1 MYFQQHMRKLDK
13 RLQPFLRPD
22 FFFVNVGANDGVIN
36 DPIYPF
42 IAKYG
47 WRGIAV
53 EPVPHV
59 FERLRVNYRA
69 FPDVVL
75 EQVAISEQTRP
86 IWFVRPGS
94 GSAEYAVQQ
103 IGSLDAANVHERL
116 TCLRQVPNQGP
127 TYAEG
132 LDAPLVHDT
141 HFEEALVTPDVAEYV
156 DRADVECI
164 SFNAL
169 MERHEVDH
177 VDFLNIDTEGCDWEV
192 LRSVDFDR
200 YRPELLCVEVTALAD
215 GETDELNALIE
226 DQEYAY
232 LQHVGIHSR
241 IYASKRARRSG
252 SSAAM

>member
-75 EQVAISEQTRP
+75 EQVAISDQTRP

-132 LDAPLVHDT
+132 LDGCSAVHDS
-141 HFEEALVTPDVAEYV
+141 HSDDALGSVPDVAEYG
-156 DRADVECI
+156 
-164 SFNAL
+164 S
-169 MERHEVDH
+169 
-177 VDFLNIDTEGCDWEV
+177 
-192 LRSVDFDR
+192 
-200 YRPELLCVEVTALAD
+200 TAPM
-215 GETDELNALIE
+215 
-226 DQEYAY
+226 
-232 LQHVGIHSR
+232 
-241 IYASKRARRSG
+241 
-252 SSAAM
+252 SSASRSTRSWNATRSTTSTS